1 MMAGNFCDTATATAF
16 DHIYMLA
23 AQWPTVHL
31 SGSVKFNRPM
41 QLLTDCGRPLG
52 GPHACC

>member
-1 MMAGNFCDTATATAF
+1 MAGNFCDTATATAF